1 MKHCCPEELLNEI
14 LYEEKAT
21 EELKPEIKRV
31 FGKKGRRTNLH

>member
-1 MKHCCPEELLNEI
+1 MKHCCPEELLKEI

-31 FGKKGRRTNLH
+31 FRKKERQNNLH